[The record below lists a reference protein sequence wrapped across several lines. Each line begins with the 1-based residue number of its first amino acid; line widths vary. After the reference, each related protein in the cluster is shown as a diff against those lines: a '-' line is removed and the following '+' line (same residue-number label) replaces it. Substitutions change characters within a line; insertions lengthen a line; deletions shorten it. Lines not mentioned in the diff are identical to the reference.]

1 MTFKLSF
8 SFKLLAVVLSLA
20 IVFVK
25 DFVLWSQANGYQMC
39 IYTNATLSKSLELLR
54 DSGIIRVVPLG

>member
-25 DFVLWSQANGYQMC
+25 DFVLWSQANGFQMYL
-39 IYTNATLSKSLELLR
+39 YTNATLSKSLELLR